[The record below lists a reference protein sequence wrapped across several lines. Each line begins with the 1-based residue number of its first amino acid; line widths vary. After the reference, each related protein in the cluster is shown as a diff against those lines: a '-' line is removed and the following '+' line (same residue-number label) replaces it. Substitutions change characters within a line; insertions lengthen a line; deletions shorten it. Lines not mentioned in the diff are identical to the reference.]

1 MYSFKSESTGSHELM
16 NKWSI
21 RTNYHAYIHVRGFA
35 LACPR
40 RKAFTIILRIF
51 YGQVHES
58 YFVYEL
64 EVREVAHRRATTDR
78 GTCRTGFR
86 WIPVLTGS
94 TAPGRNKRD
103 NSHLQGSPGAHHDIV
118 IDLIKCCV
126 IYKKLDN

>member
-1 MYSFKSESTGSHELM
+1 M

-21 RTNYHAYIHVRGFA
+21 RVNYRAYIHVRVLA

-40 RKAFTIILRIF
+40 RKAFAIILRIF

-64 EVREVAHRRATTDR
+64 GVREVAHRRVTTDR

-86 WIPVLTGS
+86 WIPVLAGS
-94 TAPGRNKRD
+94 MALGRNERGV
-103 NSHLQGSPGAHHDIV
+103 SHP
-118 IDLIKCCV
+118 
-126 IYKKLDN
+126 